1 MFKKA
6 KNTNNMQSDS
16 SAQIEQLLYLIDF
29 GICTPFVGKDGKL
42 LAQKV
47 LRNIRCSPQYAG
59 LNQLNGMSNLHFLQ
73 LL

>member
-47 LRNIRCSPQYAG
+47 LRNIRCSP
-59 LNQLNGMSNLHFLQ
+59 
-73 LL
+73 